1 MSQRPRRRQAAAG
14 GAVGVEGPR
23 LFRQRGA
30 PERLA
35 HVFEVPPL
43 RRVVSLRVR
52 TTQAC
57 WYRDTI
63 TRSSLQ
69 TSLSRIICILM
80 VPLDLLLG
88 RRRLGVRSCSERH
101 CGERPCCGRPRFPD
115 RAHPFAPAFAVAYVW
130 GSLRHLLALHASS
143 RRGAI
148 LRFGRVAPRSQWRR
162 LCDAIRVL
170 VAPQVHSES
179 SHSKS

>member
-1 MSQRPRRRQAAAG
+1 MAPSPPRHAFRTVQIEERPGILRNVRQRPVAPLASRALAFPG
-14 GAVGVEGPR
+14 K
-23 LFRQRGA
+23 GA

-63 TRSSLQ
+63 VRSSLQ

-80 VPLDLLLG
+80 IPLDLMPG
-88 RRRLGVRSCSERH
+88 RRRPGVRPCSERRR
-101 CGERPCCGRPRFPD
+101 GERPRCGRPR
-115 RAHPFAPAFAVAYVW
+115 
-130 GSLRHLLALHASS
+130 L
-143 RRGAI
+143 
-148 LRFGRVAPRSQWRR
+148 
-162 LCDAIRVL
+162 
-170 VAPQVHSES
+170 
-179 SHSKS
+179 